1 MAIDLSKPLAWQS
14 ASHEEQQMLRDL
26 QGNILKGHGRPE
38 TSNVFFKLD
47 PTKAQA
53 SRRALREIANF
64 HVTSAY
70 EQLLET
76 QRFHANGA
84 SGDTFVAAMLSF
96 SGYVA
101 IGRQASAPV
110 GEPQFVKGM
119 RDATSLA
126 AVKDPA
132 LATWE
137 PHFAQQIDAMIL
149 IADMDRNRARLK
161 RDQVV
166 TLLEAAGATIVH
178 EQKGSAIKD
187 KNNNGIEHFGYV
199 DGRSQPLLLVED
211 IDKEAK
217 DAGILRWDP
226 QFGLGSALV
235 AEPPPAPGAVTFGSY
250 FIFRKLEQNVRAFK
264 RREQELATALG
275 LTTDDTREV
284 AGAMAVGRF
293 EDGTPVTM
301 SNTGRNANPPNDFN
315 YAGDGGSRCPF
326 QAHIRKVNPR
336 GSGPGGLADERTHIM
351 PRRGIPFE
359 DVTRAVH
366 PSDLPGSES
375 VAEFDANVGPKLPTG
390 GVGLLFMAYNASL
403 AKQFVFT
410 QSSWAN
416 AGGFPAANVGIDPV
430 IGQGFGP
437 GSPVPKWHE
446 IWDEPASPNHTFDFH
461 GFVTM
466 RGGEYF
472 FAPSLSFLKGL

>member
-1 MAIDLSKPLAWQS
+1 MAIDLSKPLKWQD
-14 ASHEEQQMLRDL
+14 ATHEEQQMLRAL

-38 TSNVFFKLD
+38 TTNVFFRFNAA
-47 PTKAQA
+47 KAQE
-53 SRRALREIANF
+53 SRRALREIGNF

-70 EQLLET
+70 EQLLDT
-76 QRFHANGA
+76 QRFQDGGP
-84 SGDTFVAAMLSF
+84 SGKTFVAVFLAF
-96 SGYVA
+96 AGYGA

-119 RDATSLA
+119 RDTASVS

-132 LATWE
+132 PAGWE

-149 IADMDRNRARLK
+149 IGDMERNRVRLK
-161 RDQVV
+161 RDEVV
-166 TLLEAAGATIVH
+166 AILEAAGATIVH
-178 EQKGSAIKD
+178 EQAGSAIKD

-211 IDKEAK
+211 IDKESQH
-217 DAGILRWDP
+217 AGIARWDP
-226 QFGLGSALV
+226 QFGLGAALV
-235 AEPPPAPGAVTFGSY
+235 HDMPAPDTISFGSY

-275 LTTDDTREV
+275 LTTDETREI
-284 AGAMAVGRF
+284 AGAIVVGRF
-293 EDGTPVTM
+293 EDGTPVTL
-301 SNTGRNANPPNDFN
+301 SDEATNQDPPNDFN
-315 YAGDGGSRCPF
+315 YSGDSGSRCPF

-336 GSGPGGLADERTHIM
+336 GSSPGGLADERTHVM
-351 PRRGIPFE
+351 PRRGIPYE
-359 DVTRAVH
+359 DKTRAVH
-366 PSDLPGSES
+366 PSDLPGSDS
-375 VAEFDANVGPKLPTG
+375 VADFDANVGPKLPTG
-390 GVGLLFMAYNASL
+390 NVGLLFMAYNSSL
-403 AKQFVFT
+403 TKQFVFT

-416 AGGFPAANVGIDPV
+416 AGGFPAPNTGIDPI
-430 IGQGFGP
+430 IGQGFGA
-437 GSPVPKWHE
+437 GTPVSKWHDQ
-446 IWDEPASPNHTFDFH
+446 WDDPSGATHAFDFH